1 MRAVWSQL
9 TAALTFRQRRWRGA
23 WSRTSPFAREIAWV
37 LILKFLLL
45 WAIWWA
51 FFSDPSARHMR
62 LELFQVE
69 QRLLIPAFPAEPAH
83 AKR

>member
-9 TAALTFRQRRWRGA
+9 TAALTFRQRRWRSA
-23 WSRTSPFAREIAWV
+23 LSRSSPFAREIAWV

-45 WAIWWA
+45 WMIWLA
-51 FFSDPSARHMR
+51 FFSDPPARPVKID
-62 LELFQVE
+62 LSQAE
-69 QRLLIPAFPAEPAH
+69 QRLLNPVFPAEPAH